1 MIRAT
6 ILSLLCVVMLSAGIG
21 CSKSYDAFGDRL
33 DGPVTKDLFADDSPA
48 PRADLPKLTGESTV
62 NDYVQYAALNNP
74 ALAAAFNMWKADL
87 QQIPQVTALPDPK
100 FTYQYYIQQVETR
113 VGAQRQAFSVAQT
126 FPWLGK
132 LKLRG
137 DAAAQAANASYQRF
151 RQEKLKLFYQVK
163 DACSEYYYLDRAI
176 EITRQNARLLEHI
189 ETIARIRYKT
199 AAASHPDVIR
209 VQIELG
215 KLADRVS
222 TLEEMRKPVAARVN
236 AALNRPIGTPVAVS
250 KAPGA
255 GDIDLAA
262 IEASLDKNNPELA
275 ALDRRIAAARIKVEL
290 AGKDYY
296 PDVTLGMSYIDTATS
311 TGGRSPNGDGDDPVI
326 AMVSINL
333 PVWREKLDAGLR
345 QARYRRSAAVQTRA
359 AKLNSLQS
367 QLKLIAYRYSDAQRK
382 VALYRDTLL
391 PKARQAMTATDASY
405 RGGQGSFLD
414 LIDAQRVLLEFE
426 ITLYR
431 ALANRAQRLAELEMV
446 TGVRPGPKDSKGDK
460 P

>member
-6 ILSLLCVVMLSAGIG
+6 ILSLLCASVLSAGIG
-21 CSKSYDAFGDRL
+21 CSRGYDHRL
-33 DGPVTKDLFADDSPA
+33 DGPIDKDLFADDSPA
-48 PRADLPKLTGESTV
+48 PRADLPKLTAESTV

-74 ALAAAFNMWKADL
+74 ELAAAFNAWKADL

-100 FTYQYYIQQVETR
+100 FTYRYFIREVETR
-113 VGAQRQAFSVAQT
+113 VGAQRQSFSIAQT

-151 RQEKLKLFYQVK
+151 RGAKLKLFYQVK
-163 DACSEYYYLDRAI
+163 DACSEYYYLARAI
-176 EITRQNARLLEHI
+176 EITRQNAKLLKHI
-189 ETIARIRYKT
+189 DSIARIRYKT
-199 AAASHPDVIR
+199 AAAGHPDIIR

-222 TLEEMRKPVAARVN
+222 TLEEMRAPVAARLN
-236 AALNRPIGTPVAVS
+236 ATLNRPADTLLAVP
-250 KAPGA
+250 KDPGA
-255 GDIDLAA
+255 GEVEIDIAGLDALLA
-262 IEASLDKNNPELA
+262 KNNPELTEF
-275 ALDRRIAAARIKVEL
+275 DRRIAAAEIKIEL
-290 AGKDYY
+290 ARKDYY

-311 TGGRSPNGDGDDPVI
+311 TGGRSPSGDGDDPVI

-333 PVWREKLDAGLR
+333 PIWREKLDAGLR
-345 QARYRRSAAVQTRA
+345 QARYRRQSAVQTRA

-367 QLKLIAYRYSDAQRK
+367 QLKLIVYRYTDARRK
-382 VALYRDTLL
+382 IALYRDTLL
-391 PKARQAMTATDASY
+391 PKARQAMTATDAAY
-405 RGGQGSFLD
+405 RTGKGSFLD

-426 ITLYR
+426 ITLHR
-431 ALANRAQRLAELEMV
+431 SIANRAQRLAELEMV
-446 TGVRPGPKDSKGDK
+446 TGARPGVKDSKGDK